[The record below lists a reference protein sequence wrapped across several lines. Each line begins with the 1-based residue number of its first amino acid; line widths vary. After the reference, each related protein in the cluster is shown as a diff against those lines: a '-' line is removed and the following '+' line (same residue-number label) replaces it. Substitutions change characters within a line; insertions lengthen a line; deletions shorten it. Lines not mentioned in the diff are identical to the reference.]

1 MNVKLVAAKCPS
13 CGANIKV
20 DRSLKVTKCEYCDT
34 EIIVEEAVE
43 NLLKVELKDTPSLE
57 NLLKLGARYFDNRE
71 FEEAYK
77 VYSKAEEIDPDIPI
91 VVLRR
96 GLCRSIIS
104 DYNHF
109 DVDSAVKA
117 MKTSYDLMK
126 KMKLSNDE
134 ILTCINDTGTVLFL
148 SYQYVVEV
156 YKNNKLNKEQTKGYV
171 DRLEECLKGYQYL
184 DTIVE
189 NDQQLQDRILNSMII
204 IIDTILGNSDD
215 SKYQLSSSYISE
227 LKAKKKE
234 YMDRRKTVMEKPTY
248 KSRDKVVG
256 VESKTNIIWDILCYL
271 MIVFLALMFLGSL
284 FNHESFIN
292 VLLWLLCLIS
302 FIPQIKRILVK
313 KFGNSMG
320 IVVIV
325 ARIVLFFAC
334 FILLVSTP
342 MVFEKTFTND
352 NEKVT
357 FKSGSFTIKG
367 NDSIITG
374 TYEWE
379 SKGDNY
385 YIHCEDQKH
394 NKYEYLYTAN
404 PDTGGSL
411 CLLEEEDC
419 TIVYSP
425 SI

>member
-1 MNVKLVAAKCPS
+1 MKLVAAKCPS

-57 NLLKLGARYFDNRE
+57 NYLKLGARYFDNRE

-148 SYQYVVEV
+148 SYQYVVDV
-156 YKNNKLNKEQTKGYV
+156 YKNNKLNKEQTKGYI

-227 LKAKKKE
+227 LIFSK
-234 YMDRRKTVMEKPTY
+234 DEK
-248 KSRDKVVG
+248 
-256 VESKTNIIWDILCYL
+256 
-271 MIVFLALMFLGSL
+271 
-284 FNHESFIN
+284 
-292 VLLWLLCLIS
+292 
-302 FIPQIKRILVK
+302 IK
-313 KFGNSMG
+313 
-320 IVVIV
+320 
-325 ARIVLFFAC
+325 
-334 FILLVSTP
+334 
-342 MVFEKTFTND
+342 
-352 NEKVT
+352 
-357 FKSGSFTIKG
+357 
-367 NDSIITG
+367 
-374 TYEWE
+374 
-379 SKGDNY
+379 
-385 YIHCEDQKH
+385 
-394 NKYEYLYTAN
+394 
-404 PDTGGSL
+404 
-411 CLLEEEDC
+411 
-419 TIVYSP
+419 
-425 SI
+425 

>member
-1 MNVKLVAAKCPS
+1 MKLVAAKCPS

-57 NLLKLGARYFDNRE
+57 NLLKLGARYFDNHE

-96 GLCRSIIS
+96 GLCRSILS

-109 DVDSAVKA
+109 DVSSAVNA

-126 KMKLSNDE
+126 KMKIENDE
-134 ILTCINDTGTVLFL
+134 ILKSINDTGTVLFL
-148 SYQYVVEV
+148 SYQYVVDI
-156 YKNNKLNKEQTKGYV
+156 YKNNKLNKEQTKGYI
-171 DRLEECLKGYQYL
+171 DRLEACLKGFQYL

-189 NDQQLQDRILNSMII
+189 NDQELQDKILNSMVI
-204 IIDTILGNSDD
+204 IIDTILGNSEN

-227 LKAKKKE
+227 LKAKKKD

-248 KSRDKVVG
+248 KSSEKVVG
-256 VESKTNIIWDILCYL
+256 IESKKNIIWDILCYL
-271 MIVFLALMFLGSL
+271 MIAFLFIMFLGSI
-284 FNHESFIN
+284 FNKESFII
-292 VLLWLLCLIS
+292 VLLWLLSLIS
-302 FIPQIKRILVK
+302 FIPQIKRALIK
-313 KFGNSMG
+313 KNGSSMG
-320 IVVIV
+320 VVVIV
-325 ARIVLFFAC
+325 ARIVLLLGAFIFF
-334 FILLVSTP
+334 VSSP
-342 MVFEKTFTND
+342 MVFENTFTND
-352 NEKVT
+352 GVEIT
-357 FKSGSFTIKG
+357 FRAGSFTIKE

-374 TYEWE
+374 TYTWE
-379 SKGDNY
+379 SRGDNY
-385 YIHCEDQKH
+385 YIHCEDHKH
-394 NKYEYLYTAN
+394 NKYEYLYTTN

-411 CLLEEEDC
+411 CLLEEEEC
-419 TIVYSP
+419 KKLYSP
-425 SI
+425 NI